1 MIRVLLVDDS
11 AVVRRVLRRQLAR
24 YEDIEVVG
32 TAADPYDARDA
43 IVRLKPDVVTLD
55 VEMPRMDGLSFLEK
69 LMQHHP
75 LPVVVV
81 SSLTPRHSQLAL
93 QALSLG
99 AVEVV
104 CKPGAASL
112 RGDIGEELGRAI
124 HTAARAV
131 VRPGRPAATAPP
143 PRSVALPARL
153 SEKARSVIAVGA
165 STGGVTAIQSLL
177 MALPSTTPGIV
188 IAQHMPEHFTASL
201 AQRLDQICALEVR
214 EAKEGD
220 RLGPGLALIAPG
232 DHHMVLVKGGPGYAV
247 HLRSG
252 PKVHYQRPSV
262 DVLFESV
269 AGVAGPAAVGV
280 LLTGM
285 GSDGAAGLLS
295 MKERG
300 ARTVVEAESSCV
312 VFGMPKEAIELGAA
326 DEVASLLDMPSAI
339 YRALEHIQPAGSTR
353 RSPGKGQKACTR
365 HARN

>member
-1 MIRVLLVDDS
+1 
-11 AVVRRVLRRQLAR
+11 
-24 YEDIEVVG
+24 
-32 TAADPYDARDA
+32 
-43 IVRLKPDVVTLD
+43 
-55 VEMPRMDGLSFLEK
+55 
-69 LMQHHP
+69 
-75 LPVVVV
+75 
-81 SSLTPRHSQLAL
+81 
-93 QALSLG
+93 
-99 AVEVV
+99 
-104 CKPGAASL
+104 
-112 RGDIGEELGRAI
+112 
-124 HTAARAV
+124 
-131 VRPGRPAATAPP
+131 
-143 PRSVALPARL
+143 
-153 SEKARSVIAVGA
+153 
-165 STGGVTAIQSLL
+165 

-201 AQRLDQICALEVR
+201 AQRLDQLCALEVR

-232 DHHMVLVKGGPGYAV
+232 DHHLVLVKGGPGYAV
-247 HLRSG
+247 RLRSG

-339 YRALEHIQPAGSTR
+339 YRALEHIEPAGSTW
-353 RSPGKGQKACTR
+353 RSPGKGQTACTR